1 LQRARWYQ
9 QSWRIL
15 PFPEFAMAFRPNK
28 DIKPVIPAREA
39 AKGATLARTDDDA
52 LKAPPRTDGATTGKN
67 GEGSSFDVF
76 NTPAAS
82 PAAGAA
88 AAVKGAVEQRLSD
101 AKTGPSEEDHSG
113 TVEAST
119 EISDRLNESLAD
131 MLDRAAGDDVLGLGS
146 GAGEQADGTEAS
158 RDSGKGGLQ
167 RLVDET
173 FRAEETAGGGGFGQ
187 MGTPEDLGVT
197 GAIGAKGDLGG
208 GSGTGLDVFNVNLST
223 LGASGVANDL
233 ALMQGIASGSDPD
246 PSAGP
251 SVADDE
257 SGGVSLLKQAIQE
270 ANAEAATRSS
280 GSTGSG
286 STGSTAPSTTPAG
299 SSSNGDGN
307 SGQGASQSGEQ
318 PSMVTRALEW
328 FSQTVYDR
336 PLMGEAGG
344 GGTGGQGNV
353 NTAEQMKLVDDGL
366 GTKPEDSTTIGQAL
380 KGQGVNNLE
389 TAVSQALGSGKKGA
403 GKTQD
408 PGAEGSDVKG
418 IPTPE
423 YMAWRAA
430 ARQRL
435 GLGQGGSGDIDP
447 ADNGEAAPGGPPLTV
462 TEAGLQQKAVRE
474 FLIGQ
479 PAGPAAGAHGGGSID
494 TGRLPGD
501 MGNIDFGPD
510 STGAWTGNTQ
520 TESESE
526 ALDSLGGSGLT
537 VEDAH
542 RNDDEEDEEDDSDD
556 AS

>member
-1 LQRARWYQ
+1 
-9 QSWRIL
+9 
-15 PFPEFAMAFRPNK
+15 MAFRPNK
-28 DIKPVIPAREA
+28 DIKPPVIPAREA

-76 NTPAAS
+76 NAPAAG

-113 TVEAST
+113 TIEAST

-146 GAGEQADGTEAS
+146 SAGEQEDGSDAS
-158 RDSGKGGLQ
+158 RDSGKGNLQ
-167 RLVDET
+167 GLVDEA
-173 FRAEETAGGGGFGQ
+173 FAAEATGGGAGGLGRI
-187 MGTPEDLGVT
+187 GTPEDLGVT

-233 ALMQGIASGSDPD
+233 AVMQGVASGSDPD
-246 PSAGP
+246 PGAGP

-257 SGGVSLLKQAIQE
+257 SGGVALLKQAIQE
-270 ANAEAATRSS
+270 ANAEAAARSS
-280 GSTGSG
+280 ESTGSG

-299 SSSNGDGN
+299 STPKGDGN
-307 SGQGASQSGEQ
+307 SGQGSSQSGEQ
-318 PSMVTRALEW
+318 PSTVTRALEW
-328 FSQTVYDR
+328 LSQAIYDR

-366 GTKPEDSTTIGQAL
+366 GAKPEDSTTIGQAL

-389 TAVSQALGSGKKGA
+389 TAVSQALGSGKKGP

-418 IPTPE
+418 LPTPE
-423 YMAWRAA
+423 YLAWRAA
-430 ARQRL
+430 ARERL
-435 GLGQGGSGDIDP
+435 GLGHGGSGDIDP
-447 ADNGEAAPGGPPLTV
+447 ADNGEAGPGGPPLTV
-462 TEAGLQQKAVRE
+462 AEAGLQQKAVRE
-474 FLIGQ
+474 FLVGQ
-479 PAGPAAGAHGGGSID
+479 PAGPAAGTHGGGSID
-494 TGRLPGD
+494 SGRLPGD

-537 VEDAH
+537 IEDAH
-542 RNDDEEDEEDDSDD
+542 RNDDEEDEEKDSDD

>member
-1 LQRARWYQ
+1 
-9 QSWRIL
+9 
-15 PFPEFAMAFRPNK
+15 MAFRPNK
-28 DIKPVIPAREA
+28 DIKPPVIPAREA

-76 NTPAAS
+76 NAPAAG

-113 TVEAST
+113 TIEAST

-146 GAGEQADGTEAS
+146 SAGEQEDGSDAS
-158 RDSGKGGLQ
+158 RDSGKGNLQ
-167 RLVDET
+167 GLVDEA
-173 FRAEETAGGGGFGQ
+173 FAAEATGGGAGGLGRI
-187 MGTPEDLGVT
+187 GTPEDLGIT

-233 ALMQGIASGSDPD
+233 AVMQGVASGSDPD
-246 PSAGP
+246 PGAGP

-257 SGGVSLLKQAIQE
+257 SGGVALLKQAIQE
-270 ANAEAATRSS
+270 ANAEAAARSS
-280 GSTGSG
+280 ESTGSG

-299 SSSNGDGN
+299 STPKGDGN
-307 SGQGASQSGEQ
+307 SGQGSSQSGEQ
-318 PSMVTRALEW
+318 PSTVTRALEW
-328 FSQTVYDR
+328 LSQAIYDR

-366 GTKPEDSTTIGQAL
+366 GAKPEDSTTIGQAL

-389 TAVSQALGSGKKGA
+389 TAVSQALGSGKKGP

-418 IPTPE
+418 LPTPE
-423 YMAWRAA
+423 YLAWRAA
-430 ARQRL
+430 ARERL
-435 GLGQGGSGDIDP
+435 GLGHGGSGDIDP
-447 ADNGEAAPGGPPLTV
+447 ADNGEAGPGGPPLTV
-462 TEAGLQQKAVRE
+462 AEAGLQQKAVRE

-479 PAGPAAGAHGGGSID
+479 PAGPAAGTHGGGSID
-494 TGRLPGD
+494 SGRLPGD

-537 VEDAH
+537 IEDAH
-542 RNDDEEDEEDDSDD
+542 RNDDEEDEEEDSDD

>member
-1 LQRARWYQ
+1 
-9 QSWRIL
+9 
-15 PFPEFAMAFRPNK
+15 MAFRPNK
-28 DIKPVIPAREA
+28 DIKPPVIPAREA

-76 NTPAAS
+76 NAPAAG

-113 TVEAST
+113 TIEAST

-146 GAGEQADGTEAS
+146 SAGEQEDGSDAS
-158 RDSGKGGLQ
+158 RDSGKGNLQ
-167 RLVDET
+167 GLVDEA
-173 FRAEETAGGGGFGQ
+173 FAAEATGGGAGGLGRI
-187 MGTPEDLGVT
+187 GTPEDLGVT

-233 ALMQGIASGSDPD
+233 AVMQGVASGSDPD
-246 PSAGP
+246 PGAGP

-257 SGGVSLLKQAIQE
+257 SGGVALLKQAIQE
-270 ANAEAATRSS
+270 ANAEAAARSS
-280 GSTGSG
+280 ESTGSG

-299 SSSNGDGN
+299 STPKGDGN
-307 SGQGASQSGEQ
+307 SGQGSSQSGEQ
-318 PSMVTRALEW
+318 PSTVTRALEW
-328 FSQTVYDR
+328 LSQAIYDR

-366 GTKPEDSTTIGQAL
+366 GAKPEDSTTIGQAL

-389 TAVSQALGSGKKGA
+389 TAVSQALGSGKKGP

-418 IPTPE
+418 LPTPE
-423 YMAWRAA
+423 YLAWRAA
-430 ARQRL
+430 ARERL
-435 GLGQGGSGDIDP
+435 GLGHGGSGDIDP
-447 ADNGEAAPGGPPLTV
+447 ADNGEAGPGGPPLTV
-462 TEAGLQQKAVRE
+462 AEAGLQQKAVRE

-479 PAGPAAGAHGGGSID
+479 PAGPAAGTHGGGSID
-494 TGRLPGD
+494 SGRLPGD

-537 VEDAH
+537 IEDAH
-542 RNDDEEDEEDDSDD
+542 RNDDEEDEEKDSDD

>member
-1 LQRARWYQ
+1 
-9 QSWRIL
+9 
-15 PFPEFAMAFRPNK
+15 MAFRPSK
-28 DIKPVIPAREA
+28 DIKPVIPAREV

-52 LKAPPRTDGATTGKN
+52 LTAPPRTDGTTTGKT
-67 GEGSSFDVF
+67 GEGSSLDVF
-76 NTPAAS
+76 NVPAAG

-88 AAVKGAVEQRLSD
+88 AAVREAVDERLER
-101 AKTGPSEEDHSG
+101 AVSEPGEEESAG
-113 TVEAST
+113 TTEAST
-119 EISDRLNESLAD
+119 GISDRLNEGLAD
-131 MLDRAAGDDVLGLGS
+131 ILNPAGDDVLGLGS
-146 GAGEQADGTEAS
+146 GAGEQEDGTEAS
-158 RDSGKGGLQ
+158 RYSGKGNLQ
-167 RLVDET
+167 QLVDEV
-173 FRAEETAGGGGFGQ
+173 FAAEAAAGGGGFGQ
-187 MGTPEDLGVT
+187 IGTPADLGVT
-197 GAIGAKGDLGG
+197 GAIGAKGDLEPGT
-208 GSGTGLDVFNVNLST
+208 GTGLDVFNVNLST

-251 SVADDE
+251 SVADDA

-270 ANAEAATRSS
+270 ANAEAAARSS

-366 GTKPEDSTTIGQAL
+366 GAKPEDPTTIGQAL

-430 ARQRL
+430 ARERL

-542 RNDDEEDEEDDSDD
+542 RSDDEEDEEDDSDD

>member
-1 LQRARWYQ
+1 
-9 QSWRIL
+9 
-15 PFPEFAMAFRPNK
+15 MAFRPNK
-28 DIKPVIPAREA
+28 DIKPPVIPAREA

-52 LKAPPRTDGATTGKN
+52 LKAPPRTDGTTTGKT
-67 GEGSSFDVF
+67 GEGSSLDVF

-82 PAAGAA
+82 PAAGGAA

-113 TVEAST
+113 TIEAST

-233 ALMQGIASGSDPD
+233 AVMQGIASGSDPD
-246 PSAGP
+246 PGAGP
-251 SVADDE
+251 SAESHPGGAARTVNDVAVITGE
-257 SGGVSLLKQAIQE
+257 TVIAGAAVGGGIGAAGGAIETGVLIASMVGAPVGATIGVALAGAGGVGYVAGAIVEAQTSEQADRLIEKAVSATEDSKEETEAKAEKARQE
-270 ANAEAATRSS
+270 AAERRRQREEAEAKKKQEEEAKKKQEEELPD
-280 GSTGSG
+280 GDKDG
-286 STGSTAPSTTPAG
+286 AG
-299 SSSNGDGN
+299 SESTPTTG
-307 SGQGASQSGEQ
+307 
-318 PSMVTRALEW
+318 
-328 FSQTVYDR
+328 QTVD
-336 PLMGEAGG
+336 PETMGH
-344 GGTGGQGNV
+344 
-353 NTAEQMKLVDDGL
+353 
-366 GTKPEDSTTIGQAL
+366 PEL
-380 KGQGVNNLE
+380 
-389 TAVSQALGSGKKGA
+389 
-403 GKTQD
+403 
-408 PGAEGSDVKG
+408 
-418 IPTPE
+418 TPE

-430 ARQRL
+430 ARERL
-435 GLGQGGSGDIDP
+435 GLGHGGSGDIDP
-447 ADNGEAAPGGPPLTV
+447 ADNGEAVAGGPPLTV
-462 TEAGLQQKAVRE
+462 AEAGLQQKAVRE
-474 FLIGQ
+474 FLVGQ

-494 TGRLPGD
+494 SGRLPGD

-537 VEDAH
+537 IEDAH
-542 RNDDEEDEEDDSDD
+542 RNDDEEDEEEDSDD

>member
-1 LQRARWYQ
+1 
-9 QSWRIL
+9 
-15 PFPEFAMAFRPNK
+15 MAFRPNK
-28 DIKPVIPAREA
+28 DIKPPVIPAREA

-76 NTPAAS
+76 NAPAAG

-113 TVEAST
+113 TIEAST

-146 GAGEQADGTEAS
+146 SAGEQEDGSDAS
-158 RDSGKGGLQ
+158 RDSGKGNLQ
-167 RLVDET
+167 GLVDEA
-173 FRAEETAGGGGFGQ
+173 FAAEATGGGAGGLGRI
-187 MGTPEDLGVT
+187 GTPEDLGVT

-233 ALMQGIASGSDPD
+233 AVMQGVASGSDPD
-246 PSAGP
+246 PGAGP

-257 SGGVSLLKQAIQE
+257 SGGVALLKQAIQE
-270 ANAEAATRSS
+270 ANAEAAARSS
-280 GSTGSG
+280 ESTGSG

-299 SSSNGDGN
+299 STPKGDGN
-307 SGQGASQSGEQ
+307 SGQGSSQSGEQ
-318 PSMVTRALEW
+318 PSTVTRALEW
-328 FSQTVYDR
+328 LSQAIYDR

-366 GTKPEDSTTIGQAL
+366 GAKPEDSTTIGQAL

-389 TAVSQALGSGKKGA
+389 TAVSQALGSGKKGP

-418 IPTPE
+418 LPTPE
-423 YMAWRAA
+423 YLAWRAA
-430 ARQRL
+430 ARERL
-435 GLGQGGSGDIDP
+435 GLGHGGSGDIDP
-447 ADNGEAAPGGPPLTV
+447 ADNGEAGPGGPPLTV
-462 TEAGLQQKAVRE
+462 AEAGLQQKAVRE
-474 FLIGQ
+474 FLVGQ
-479 PAGPAAGAHGGGSID
+479 PAGPAAGTHGGGSID
-494 TGRLPGD
+494 SGRLPGD

-537 VEDAH
+537 IEDAH
-542 RNDDEEDEEDDSDD
+542 RNDDEEDEEEDSDD

>member
-1 LQRARWYQ
+1 
-9 QSWRIL
+9 
-15 PFPEFAMAFRPNK
+15 MAFRPNK
-28 DIKPVIPAREA
+28 DIKPPVIPAREA

-76 NTPAAS
+76 NAPAAG

-113 TVEAST
+113 TIEAST

-146 GAGEQADGTEAS
+146 SAGEQEDGSDAS
-158 RDSGKGGLQ
+158 RDSGKGNLQ
-167 RLVDET
+167 GLVDEA
-173 FRAEETAGGGGFGQ
+173 FAAEATGGGAGGLGRI
-187 MGTPEDLGVT
+187 GTPEDLGVT

-233 ALMQGIASGSDPD
+233 AVMQGVASGSDPD
-246 PSAGP
+246 PGAGP

-257 SGGVSLLKQAIQE
+257 SGGVALLKQAIQE
-270 ANAEAATRSS
+270 ANAEAAARSS
-280 GSTGSG
+280 ESTGSG

-299 SSSNGDGN
+299 STPKGDGN
-307 SGQGASQSGEQ
+307 SGQGSSQSGEQ
-318 PSMVTRALEW
+318 PSTVTRALEW
-328 FSQTVYDR
+328 LSQAIYDR

-366 GTKPEDSTTIGQAL
+366 GAKPEDSTTIGQAL

-389 TAVSQALGSGKKGA
+389 TAVSQALGSGKKGP

-418 IPTPE
+418 LPTPE
-423 YMAWRAA
+423 YLAWRAA
-430 ARQRL
+430 ARERL
-435 GLGQGGSGDIDP
+435 GLGHGGSGDIDP
-447 ADNGEAAPGGPPLTV
+447 ADNGEAGPGGPPLTV
-462 TEAGLQQKAVRE
+462 AEAGLQQKAVRE

-479 PAGPAAGAHGGGSID
+479 PAGPAAGTHGGGSID
-494 TGRLPGD
+494 SGRLPGD

-537 VEDAH
+537 IEDAH
-542 RNDDEEDEEDDSDD
+542 RNDDEEDEEEDSDD

>member
-1 LQRARWYQ
+1 
-9 QSWRIL
+9 
-15 PFPEFAMAFRPNK
+15 MAFRPNK
-28 DIKPVIPAREA
+28 DIKPPVIPAREA

-76 NTPAAS
+76 NAPAAG

-113 TVEAST
+113 TIEAST

-146 GAGEQADGTEAS
+146 SAGEQEDGSDAS
-158 RDSGKGGLQ
+158 RDSGKGNLQ
-167 RLVDET
+167 GLVDEA
-173 FRAEETAGGGGFGQ
+173 FAAEATGGGAGGLGRI
-187 MGTPEDLGVT
+187 GTPEDLGVT

-233 ALMQGIASGSDPD
+233 AVMQGVASGSDPD
-246 PSAGP
+246 PGAGP

-257 SGGVSLLKQAIQE
+257 SGGVALLKQAIQE
-270 ANAEAATRSS
+270 ANAEAAARSS
-280 GSTGSG
+280 ESTGSG

-299 SSSNGDGN
+299 STPKGDGN
-307 SGQGASQSGEQ
+307 SGQGSSQSGEQ
-318 PSMVTRALEW
+318 PSTVTRALEW
-328 FSQTVYDR
+328 LSQAIYDR

-366 GTKPEDSTTIGQAL
+366 GAKPEDSTTIGQAL

-389 TAVSQALGSGKKGA
+389 TAVSQALGSGKKGP

-418 IPTPE
+418 LPTPE
-423 YMAWRAA
+423 YLAWRAA
-430 ARQRL
+430 ARERL
-435 GLGQGGSGDIDP
+435 GLGHGGSGDIDP
-447 ADNGEAAPGGPPLTV
+447 ADNGEAGPGGPPLTV
-462 TEAGLQQKAVRE
+462 AEAGLQQKAVRE
-474 FLIGQ
+474 FLTGQ
-479 PAGPAAGAHGGGSID
+479 PAGPAAGTHGGGSID
-494 TGRLPGD
+494 SGRLPGD

-537 VEDAH
+537 IEDAH
-542 RNDDEEDEEDDSDD
+542 RNDDEEDEEEDSDD